1 VSLGS
6 APDPGPAPGSRTRP
20 RRKLQQSTSR
30 DSAPTP
36 AQAAAPAPAED
47 PTDLAPMVGA
57 NLRRLRIRRGLS
69 LDRLARRS
77 GVSRAMLGQIELGR
91 SAPTINIMWKIARA
105 LEITFSALISHPG
118 HQGARILSAASAKR
132 LTSGDG
138 TFLSRALFPFG
149 EPRRVEFY
157 ELRLAPGGLE
167 EAVAHPP
174 GTSENLVVT
183 TGAVDIGVASSL
195 HHLGQ
200 GDAILFEADVPHSYH
215 NPGKTEALMYLVMTY
230 ADSVG

>member
-1 VSLGS
+1 V
-6 APDPGPAPGSRTRP
+6 
-20 RRKLQQSTSR
+20 TSR
-30 DSAPTP
+30 DSTHTSEV
-36 AQAAAPAPAED
+36 AAAAGPATAAED
-47 PTDLAPMVGA
+47 PTDLAPIVGA

-118 HQGARILSAASAKR
+118 RGGARILSAASAKR

-183 TGAVDIGVASSL
+183 TGAVDIGVANSL

-215 NPGKTEALMYLVMTY
+215 NPGKIEALMYLVMTY